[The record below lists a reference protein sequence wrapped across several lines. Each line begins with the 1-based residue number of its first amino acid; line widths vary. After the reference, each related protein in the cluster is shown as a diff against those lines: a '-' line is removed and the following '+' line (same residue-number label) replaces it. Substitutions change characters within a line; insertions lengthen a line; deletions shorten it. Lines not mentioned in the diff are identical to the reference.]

1 MVVQERMNA
10 RELLDRHYLEVRA
23 RLLEV
28 AATLDRIQRAAD
40 GDVADPRL
48 QQIRQAIDVLQS
60 DSADRAEQIQ
70 LLFSLYYDPDWRATF
85 RI

>member
-40 GDVADPRL
+40 GDEGDPRL
-48 QQIRQAIDVLQS
+48 QQIRQAIDLLQS

-70 LLFSLYYDPDWRATF
+70 LLFSLNYDPDWRATF